1 MLGQSH
7 SDLSNLSLLFI
18 YWVTLSIITWVYLY
32 RSGAKLDFCLT
43 PNPIRDHGNVV
54 MCPSSMFY
62 SCPRQTP
69 PHSKHNSS
77 ISYNRLRN
85 GCCCGKCTESSVS
98 SDSLPVATGK
108 LPLSWVV
115 VQTLALPTEEDC
127 LVPDP
132 ASCPQFSVCLGEAV

>member
-1 MLGQSH
+1 MGSAQS
-7 SDLSNLSLLFI
+7 L
-18 YWVTLSIITWVYLY
+18 
-32 RSGAKLDFCLT
+32 
-43 PNPIRDHGNVV
+43 P
-54 MCPSSMFY
+54 
-62 SCPRQTP
+62 
-69 PHSKHNSS
+69 
-77 ISYNRLRN
+77 
-85 GCCCGKCTESSVS
+85 VS